1 MQANDLAI
9 YIVASVLSTAPI
21 QPVEALDEILCMSEA
36 IYFEAR
42 GEDRLGKA
50 SVGLVIM
57 NRVKSDRYP
66 NTICEVV
73 SQPMQFSYRNSY
85 VPTVIINDIDSND
98 AKTLTDIVQLSIDI
112 TNKHIRD
119 FTDNSTHYFAHNLV
133 NPNWLNYGEV
143 SMVVN
148 NHTFVNNMRNR

>member
-1 MQANDLAI
+1 MNANDLAT

-21 QPVEALDEILCMSEA
+21 QPVEALDEVFCMTEA

-42 GEDRLGKA
+42 GEDRIGQV

-57 NRVKSDRYP
+57 NRVKSNRYP
-66 NTICEVV
+66 DTICEVV
-73 SQPMQFSYRNSY
+73 RQPMQFSYRNGT
-85 VPTVIINDIDSND
+85 VPTVVINDIDSD
-98 AKTLTDIVQLSIDI
+98 DGKALTDIVQLSIDI

-119 FTDNSTHYFAHNLV
+119 FTDSSTHYFAHNLV
-133 NPNWLNYGEV
+133 NPNWANYGEV
-143 SMVVN
+143 SLIVN